1 MKVLSFY
8 FISGIMYSL
17 RDTFLRDHGEI
28 EEGKKE
34 INELANEYE
43 LSNKIS
49 CVAFLLVC
57 IGLISLVWPIG
68 LYYDIKNDIWFP
80 IKRRIQKH
88 NLKRKRF
95 LFLFSKGVSNGDFS
109 WKEKIG
115 SYMQI
120 MRLYLFIRLKRVY

>member
-88 NLKRKRF
+88 NLKRK
-95 LFLFSKGVSNGDFS
+95 
-109 WKEKIG
+109 
-115 SYMQI
+115 
-120 MRLYLFIRLKRVY
+120 